1 MTVTLH
7 LYATLAKY
15 LPESAQDKSVCLSLA
30 PGQTVKD
37 ALAALQVPP
46 EKVKLI
52 FVNGV
57 HARFDTELSPG
68 DRVGAFPPV
77 GGG

>member
-1 MTVTLH
+1 MRIELY

-15 LPESAQDKSVCLSLA
+15 LPPSAKNKSVVLTL
-30 PGQTVKD
+30 PDGDTVKQ
-37 ALAALQVPP
+37 ALAALQVPTG
-46 EKVKLI
+46 KVKLI

-57 HARFDTELSPG
+57 HARLDSALSDG
-68 DRVGAFPPV
+68 DRIGAFPPV